1 MSKFVFGITGG
12 SGAGKS
18 TVSDMFRNIGVY
30 VSDADKVA
38 RIVVERGS
46 ECLEELAC
54 SFGKDIIDT
63 EGCLDRKKL
72 AEIVFSD
79 SEKLE
84 KLNSITHKY
93 IYKYIKN
100 ELEQCDENI
109 CAVDGAVII
118 GSPVADLC
126 KRIVAVTAKREVRLK
141 RILERDN
148 MTLKTA
154 ESRIDAQNSE
164 EFYRDNADYII
175 ENNDGIAKLGE
186 QIEFI
191 YNKIK
196 AEAEAE
202 SKKA

>member
-1 MSKFVFGITGG
+1 MNKFVFGITGG
-12 SGAGKS
+12 SGSGKS
-18 TVSDMFRNIGVY
+18 TVSDIFRKFGVY

-46 ECLEELAC
+46 ACLDELAG
-54 SFGKDIIDT
+54 SFGNDIIDT
-63 EGCLDRKKL
+63 KGCLDRKKL
-72 AEIVFSD
+72 AGIVFSD
-79 SEKLE
+79 SKKLE

-109 CAVDGAVII
+109 CAIDGAVII
-118 GSPVADLC
+118 GSPVAELC
-126 KRIVAVTAKREVRLK
+126 KRIVVVNAKKEVRLK

-148 MTLKTA
+148 MTLKMA

-164 EFYRDNADYII
+164 EFYRENADYII
-175 ENNDGIAKLGE
+175 ENNNGIVKLGE

>member
-1 MSKFVFGITGG
+1 MNKFIFGITGG

-18 TVSDMFRNIGVY
+18 TVSDMFRNLGVY

-38 RIVVERGS
+38 RIVVEKGS
-46 ECLEELAC
+46 ACLDELAG
-54 SFGKDIIDT
+54 SFGNDIINT
-63 EGCLDRKKL
+63 KGCLDRKKL

-79 SEKLE
+79 AKKLE

-93 IYKYIKN
+93 IYNYINN

-118 GSPVADLC
+118 GSPVAELC
-126 KRIVAVTAKREVRLK
+126 KRIVAVTAKKEVRLK

-148 MTLKTA
+148 MTLKMA
-154 ESRIDAQNSE
+154 ENRIDAQNSE
-164 EFYRDNADYII
+164 EFYRENADYII
-175 ENNDGIAKLGE
+175 ENNNGIAKLGE